1 MVSNRTLRMSLH
13 GLRTV
18 SNSTPGHTWP
28 EMINRLYSSDL
39 PDVTVPLEYDYDS
52 NVQQSIISTC
62 QSSLFDNPLGI
73 YDCAALAV
81 SALLIQKYNYTLDPA
96 SATEA
101 NNFLKFGDL
110 ASFDGLGTLQR
121 ILSCVDAS
129 EPSGMTAHGRLPETE
144 FGTWALNSTSYYHFH
159 EIEESLN
166 DTLDYLKPLCSQVR
180 SPEADIAGPGVTV
193 SYIIQIGLLVWFFI
207 LSLLIPQDS
216 IYSMPVKAL
225 AALGRFRRGNEQQHC
240 STTVYVMERLRASR
254 FAVALYSS
262 IIDFQEAQAFF
273 TLAVQ
278 LATIVMFMTDQVPV
292 IRIDWRAARIYSAGN
307 TLVVLLMQS
316 EIQRKGMRW
325 WYMFFLTFAVGVL
338 GMVIR
343 NLGSEAPITL
353 GAIAKCGNRSRNI
366 MQTCYN
372 NGSSAFRDAFRDEDR
387 GGSDYFI
394 SFLFST
400 VVLSIDQLGHI
411 PRLRRSLQ
419 SKLEYWP
426 GRLPLFIS
434 LLRFGSVIWGAT
446 WFVSNVLLA
455 SLLMRN
461 ATAILNEMG
470 GLVWDRDKWTFGQI
484 IAVLPWAPV
493 ISKYLYCSIWN
504 FGSAE
509 MTDIDRIV
517 GIIHG
522 VGSRIDDHYE
532 VVLSERC
539 LLRELS
545 RLSEY
550 EGEFQTTDYDNLPN
564 VEGGRGDGKGPDR
577 DSEEWSHVSL
587 DSGENS
593 VESPGSSTQR
603 LLMPSPCWS
612 PTKYVHT
619 LRRELSVRQ
628 FNIQ

>member
-1 MVSNRTLRMSLH
+1 MVSNR
-13 GLRTV
+13 
-18 SNSTPGHTWP
+18 
-28 EMINRLYSSDL
+28 
-39 PDVTVPLEYDYDS
+39 
-52 NVQQSIISTC
+52 
-62 QSSLFDNPLGI
+62 I

-81 SALLIQKYNYTLDPA
+81 SALLIQNYNYTLDPA
-96 SATEA
+96 TATEA
-101 NNFLKFGDL
+101 NSLLKFGDL

-121 ILSCVDAS
+121 ILSCVGAS
-129 EPSGMTAHGRLPETE
+129 EPSTKGTFERLPETE
-144 FGTWALNSTSYYHFH
+144 FGAWALDSTSYYKPF
-159 EIEESLN
+159 EVDENLKGA
-166 DTLDYLKPLCSQVR
+166 LDYLKPLCSQVR

-193 SYIIQIGLLVWFFI
+193 SYIIQIGLLLWFFV
-207 LSLLIPQDS
+207 LSLLIPRDP
-216 IYSMPVKAL
+216 IYSMPVKAV
-225 AALGRFRRGNEQQHC
+225 AALGRFKRCKEQQHG
-240 STTVYVMERLRASR
+240 STTVYLMERLRASR

-316 EIQRKGMRW
+316 ELQRNEMRW
-325 WYMFFLTFAVGVL
+325 WYTFFLTFSVGVL

-400 VVLSIDQLGHI
+400 VVLSIDQLGHV
-411 PRLRRSLQ
+411 PRLRRSLG
-419 SKLEYWP
+419 SKLEHWP
-426 GRLPLFIS
+426 GKLPLLIS
-434 LLRFGSVIWGAT
+434 LLRFGSVIWCAI

-455 SLLMRN
+455 SLLTRN

-470 GLVWDRDKWTFGQI
+470 GSVWDREKWTFGQI

-493 ISKYLYCSIWN
+493 ISKYLYCSL
-504 FGSAE
+504 F
-509 MTDIDRIV
+509 

-532 VVLSERC
+532 VVLSDKHPRSEF
-539 LLRELS
+539 S
-545 RLSEY
+545 RHSDCKKRLKTPS
-550 EGEFQTTDYDNLPN
+550 YDNLPD
-564 VEGGRGDGKGPDR
+564 VEDGRGDGKGPDR
-577 DSEEWSHVSL
+577 DSEEWSHISL
-587 DSGENS
+587 GGGEESG
-593 VESPGSSTQR
+593 ESPGSSSQR

-612 PTKYVHT
+612 NAKYVH
-619 LRRELSVRQ
+619 
-628 FNIQ
+628 N

>member
-1 MVSNRTLRMSLH
+1 
-13 GLRTV
+13 
-18 SNSTPGHTWP
+18 
-28 EMINRLYSSDL
+28 MINHLYSSDL
-39 PDVTVPLEYDYDS
+39 PDVTVPLEYDS
-52 NVQQSIISTC
+52 NVPQSIISTC

-96 SATEA
+96 SANEA
-101 NNFLKFGDL
+101 DNFLKFGDL

-144 FGTWALNSTSYYHFH
+144 FGTWALNSTSYYHFY
-159 EIEESLN
+159 EIEENLN
-166 DTLDYLKPLCSQVR
+166 DTLDYLKPLCSRVR

-193 SYIIQIGLLVWFFI
+193 SYIIQIGLLLWFFI
-207 LSLLIPQDS
+207 LSLLIPRDP
-216 IYSMPVKAL
+216 IYSMPVKAV

-240 STTVYVMERLRASR
+240 STTVYLMERLRASR

-292 IRIDWRAARIYSAGN
+292 IRIDWRAARIYSAEN
-307 TLVVLLMQS
+307 TLVFLLMQS
-316 EIQRKGMRW
+316 ELQRKGMRW
-325 WYMFFLTFAVGVL
+325 WYMFFLSFAVGVL

-343 NLGSEAPITL
+343 NLGLEAPITL

-411 PRLRRSLQ
+411 LRLRRSLQ
-419 SKLEYWP
+419 SKLEYWL

-434 LLRFGSVIWGAT
+434 LLRFGSVIWCAT

-470 GLVWDRDKWTFGQI
+470 GSIWDRDKWTFGQI

-493 ISKYLYCSIWN
+493 ISKYLYCSLCEPFALDPFFWITLLT
-504 FGSAE
+504 FIAQLASFMASEIESTTITKSSSA
-509 MTDIDRIV
+509 MDT
-517 GIIHG
+517 
-522 VGSRIDDHYE
+522 
-532 VVLSERC
+532 
-539 LLRELS
+539 
-545 RLSEY
+545 
-550 EGEFQTTDYDNLPN
+550 
-564 VEGGRGDGKGPDR
+564 
-577 DSEEWSHVSL
+577 
-587 DSGENS
+587 
-593 VESPGSSTQR
+593 
-603 LLMPSPCWS
+603 CWW
-612 PTKYVHT
+612 
-619 LRRELSVRQ
+619 R
-628 FNIQ
+628 

>member
-18 SNSTPGHTWP
+18 SNFTPGHTWP
-28 EMINRLYSSDL
+28 EMINHLYSSDL
-39 PDVTVPLEYDYDS
+39 SDVTVPLEYDP
-52 NVQQSIISTC
+52 NVHQSTISIC

-81 SALLIQKYNYTLDPA
+81 SALLIQNYNYTLDPA
-96 SATEA
+96 TATEA
-101 NNFLKFGDL
+101 NSLLKFGDL

-121 ILSCVDAS
+121 ILSCVGAS
-129 EPSGMTAHGRLPETE
+129 EPSTKGTFERLPETE
-144 FGTWALNSTSYYHFH
+144 FGAWALDSTSYYKPF
-159 EIEESLN
+159 EVDENLKGA
-166 DTLDYLKPLCSQVR
+166 LDYLKPLCFQAR

-193 SYIIQIGLLVWFFI
+193 SYIIQIGLLLWFFV
-207 LSLLIPQDS
+207 LSLLIPRDP
-216 IYSMPVKAL
+216 IYSMPVKAV
-225 AALGRFRRGNEQQHC
+225 AALGRFKRCKEQQHG
-240 STTVYVMERLRASR
+240 STTVYLMERLRASK

-316 EIQRKGMRW
+316 ELQRKGMRW
-325 WYMFFLTFAVGVL
+325 WYTFFLTFSVGVL

-400 VVLSIDQLGHI
+400 VVLSIDQLGHV
-411 PRLRRSLQ
+411 PRLRRSLG
-419 SKLEYWP
+419 SKLEHWP
-426 GRLPLFIS
+426 GKLSLLIS
-434 LLRFGSVIWGAT
+434 LLRFGSVIWCAI

-470 GLVWDRDKWTFGQI
+470 GSVWDREKWTFGQI

-493 ISKYLYCSIWN
+493 ISKYLYCSL
-504 FGSAE
+504 F
-509 MTDIDRIV
+509 

-532 VVLSERC
+532 VVLSDKHP
-539 LLRELS
+539 
-545 RLSEY
+545 LSE
-550 EGEFQTTDYDNLPN
+550 FSRHSDCKKRLKTASYDNLPD
-564 VEGGRGDGKGPDR
+564 VEDGRGDGKGPDR
-577 DSEEWSHVSL
+577 DSEEWSHISL
-587 DSGENS
+587 GGGEESG
-593 VESPGSSTQR
+593 ESPGSSSQR

-612 PTKYVHT
+612 NAKYVH
-619 LRRELSVRQ
+619 S
-628 FNIQ
+628 

>member
-1 MVSNRTLRMSLH
+1 
-13 GLRTV
+13 
-18 SNSTPGHTWP
+18 
-28 EMINRLYSSDL
+28 
-39 PDVTVPLEYDYDS
+39 
-52 NVQQSIISTC
+52 
-62 QSSLFDNPLGI
+62 
-73 YDCAALAV
+73 
-81 SALLIQKYNYTLDPA
+81 
-96 SATEA
+96 
-101 NNFLKFGDL
+101 
-110 ASFDGLGTLQR
+110 
-121 ILSCVDAS
+121 
-129 EPSGMTAHGRLPETE
+129 
-144 FGTWALNSTSYYHFH
+144 
-159 EIEESLN
+159 
-166 DTLDYLKPLCSQVR
+166 
-180 SPEADIAGPGVTV
+180 
-193 SYIIQIGLLVWFFI
+193 
-207 LSLLIPQDS
+207 
-216 IYSMPVKAL
+216 MPVKTV
-225 AALGRFRRGNEQQHC
+225 AALGRFRKGNEQQHC
-240 STTVYVMERLRASR
+240 STTVYLMERLRASR

-325 WYMFFLTFAVGVL
+325 WYMFFLSFAVGVL

-411 PRLRRSLQ
+411 TRLRRSLG

-426 GRLPLFIS
+426 GKLPVLIS
-434 LLRFGSVIWGAT
+434 LLRFGSVIWCAI

-470 GLVWDRDKWTFGQI
+470 GSVWDRDKWTFGQI

-493 ISKYLYCSIWN
+493 ISKYLYCSLCEPFALDPFFWIPLLT
-504 FGSAE
+504 FIAQLASFMASEIESTTITKSSSAVH
-509 MTDIDRIV
+509 TCWV
-517 GIIHG
+517 
-522 VGSRIDDHYE
+522 
-532 VVLSERC
+532 RC
-539 LLRELS
+539 LGTLNM
-545 RLSEY
+545 SESSKPLA
-550 EGEFQTTDYDNLPN
+550 TVTCLIWKMATKA
-564 VEGGRGDGKGPDR
+564 GRGRIGTRRSGAISLWRAAKTPAKTPGLPRRGCLCRVLAGITPNLSMVDVGNYLY
-577 DSEEWSHVSL
+577 DSLIYSCGVTT
-587 DSGENS
+587 
-593 VESPGSSTQR
+593 PPSS
-603 LLMPSPCWS
+603 
-612 PTKYVHT
+612 
-619 LRRELSVRQ
+619 
-628 FNIQ
+628 